1 MATVRRRA
9 RVGSL
14 RDERTPIGLMI
25 GMIPSCFSVYMM
37 IGMIKLMRIIN
48 MKKMIPSWNKITMTS
63 KKKRKMIN
71 WMIRMILFRIKS
83 QR

>member
-25 GMIPSCFSVYMM
+25 GMIPSWIISMM
-37 IGMIKLMRIIN
+37 INRDDKDNDHHQHEENDTIMDRDHN
-48 MKKMIPSWNKITMTS
+48 NE
-63 KKKRKMIN
+63 
-71 WMIRMILFRIKS
+71 
-83 QR
+83 

>member
-25 GMIPSCFSVYMM
+25 GMIPSWIISMM
-37 IGMIKLMRIIN
+37 KGMIKMMIIIH
-48 MKKMIPSWNKITMTS
+48 KEEDDDRDVPV
-63 KKKRKMIN
+63 
-71 WMIRMILFRIKS
+71 LG
-83 QR
+83 

>member
-25 GMIPSCFSVYMM
+25 GMIPSWIISMM
-37 IGMIKLMRIIN
+37 INRDDKDNDHHQHEENDTIMDRDHNNEQEKEDDQNDSLL
-48 MKKMIPSWNKITMTS
+48 
-63 KKKRKMIN
+63 
-71 WMIRMILFRIKS
+71 IRL